1 MRLNAALS
9 LLAVFVSTAL
19 ATAQEPAREIRR
31 SPDGRY
37 FVGWFDHD
45 AGAPF
50 GLIRPVVFR
59 SASDP
64 YDIFS
69 FVSSPRYTDAAWN
82 PASSRCVIADAP
94 DNGGPKTWLIY
105 QKTPQEWASRE
116 IEPLATLET
125 AFRKTDPQVRH
136 LFRPSILKITWL
148 SDTQVRFRGYCNI
161 GTYLITIDTANPK
174 QPPTTTKLSDE
185 WLDE

>member
-1 MRLNAALS
+1 MHLSAALS
-9 LLAVFVSTAL
+9 LVVIVLSGTLAS
-19 ATAQEPAREIRR
+19 AQEPAREIRH
-31 SPDGRY
+31 SPDGHY
-37 FVGWFDHD
+37 FVGWFDYD

-59 SASDP
+59 RASDS

-116 IEPLATLET
+116 IEPFATLYE
-125 AFRKTDPQVRH
+125 AFRKTDPEVRH
-136 LFRPSILKITWL
+136 FFRPSILKITWL
-148 SDTQVRFRGYCNI
+148 CDTQVRFRGYCNT

-174 QPPTTTKLSDE
+174 QLPTTKKLSDE